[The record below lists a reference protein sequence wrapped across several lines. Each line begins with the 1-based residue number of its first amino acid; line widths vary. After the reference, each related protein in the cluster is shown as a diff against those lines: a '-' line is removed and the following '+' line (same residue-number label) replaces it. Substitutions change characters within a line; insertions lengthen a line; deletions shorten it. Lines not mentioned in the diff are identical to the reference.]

1 VSDRVDLIDFERV
14 LGDFPILSNRTGD
27 RQLTYLDSA
36 ATTQKPGRVIERMDR
51 FYRSEN
57 ANIHRGVHHLSQI
70 ATREFDI
77 ARERIRTLVN
87 AESSREI
94 IFTSGC
100 TDSIN
105 LAAHSLSYTP
115 EGAFDGWKGFG
126 EGRTILLSTMEHHSN
141 IVPWQIAG
149 QRTGTQVLPIPI
161 SDAGEVDLEE
171 YLRLLREYS
180 VSLVGIVHVS
190 NSLGT
195 VNPVKEMVRLAHE
208 HGAIC
213 LVDGAQAVAHSLVD
227 VQDLDADFY
236 TLSGHK
242 VYGPTGVGALYG
254 KEAIL
259 RAMPPYKGGGDMIR
273 TVSFER
279 TSYADLPAKFEA
291 GTPNISGIIGFGEAA
306 AYLEAL
312 GGSGSLSHSLS
323 RSKLEIAYK
332 AISAHETALV
342 EAATETL
349 AEIPGLHLSG
359 TAKHK
364 AGIVSFT
371 MENAHPHDI
380 GTILD
385 QSGVAIRA
393 GHHCCMPLM
402 KRLGVPATARASFG
416 IYNSF
421 ADVARLGAAVRRVR
435 EILF

>member
-1 VSDRVDLIDFERV
+1 MSSYVDPIDLDKV
-14 LGDFPILSNRTGD
+14 LGDFPILANRTGD

-36 ATTQKPGRVIERMDR
+36 ATTQKPERVIQRMDR

-87 AESSREI
+87 AASTREI

-100 TDSIN
+100 TESIN
-105 LAAHSLSYTP
+105 LAAQSLSYTP
-115 EGAFDGWKGFG
+115 KGAFDGWKGLG
-126 EGRTILLSTMEHHSN
+126 EGSTILLSTMEHHSN
-141 IVPWQIAG
+141 IVPWQMAAQRAG
-149 QRTGTQVLPIPI
+149 AQVLPIPI
-161 SDAGEVDLEE
+161 SDAGEVNLEE
-171 YLRLLREYS
+171 YLGLLRQNS
-180 VSLVGIVHVS
+180 VSLVGMVHVS

-195 VNPVKEMVRLAHE
+195 INPVKEMVRLAHE
-208 HGAIC
+208 HGAIA

-254 KEAIL
+254 KEVIL

-291 GTPNISGIIGFGEAA
+291 GTPNISGIIGFGEAV
-306 AYLEAL
+306 AYLDSL
-312 GGSGSLSHSLS
+312 GGSGSSSETIS
-323 RSKLEIAYK
+323 RSRLGLVFQ
-332 AISAHETALV
+332 AISAHEATLLV
-342 EAATETL
+342 AATESL
-349 AEIPGLHLSG
+349 SEIPRLHLSG
-359 TAKHK
+359 TAKAK

-416 IYNSF
+416 VYNTIS
-421 ADVARLGAAVRRVR
+421 DVDRLGAAVRRVK